1 MVVGEIIALSDMNIS
16 EKILAVASGR
26 EYVKPGDIIEAKVNM
41 AMINEITGPLAIQMF
56 KRIGLSRVWDNQ
68 RIVLVLDHQVP
79 ADSVKSAELHKIMRV
94 FAEEQNIPYLY
105 DVGDGGICH
114 QVMVEKGHVRPGE
127 LIVGADSHTCTYGA
141 LGAFATGIGSTEM
154 AAVFAT
160 GKIWLKVPS
169 TIRINV
175 VGVFKKFVT
184 PKDLILNIIGEIG
197 ADGAI
202 YKAVEFTGP
211 TIHEMSISGRLTLC
225 NMTVEMG
232 AKTGIIEPDDKTI
245 QYVKER
251 TNKPFNTFRSD
262 PDAEYE
268 KTLEFNVDNLE
279 PMVACP
285 HSVDNVKPVKEV
297 EGVEINQAFLGSCTN
312 GRLEDLELAARIL
325 KGRHVKKGVR
335 MLITPASSEVY
346 LQALKMGL
354 LEIFIK
360 AGACICNPTCGAC
373 FGGHMGLL
381 TAGEVC
387 ISSSNRNFI
396 GRMGSS
402 EAEIYLASPATVA
415 ASAVEGKITDP
426 RRFTEELK

>member
-1 MVVGEIIALSDMNIS
+1 MKPMAGMTIS
-16 EKILAVASGR
+16 EKILAAASGKD
-26 EYVKPGDIIEAKVNM
+26 YVRPGEIVDARVDM
-41 AMINEITGPLAIQMF
+41 AMVNEITGPLAIQTF
-56 KRIGLSRVWDNQ
+56 KRIGLKNVWDNQ

-79 ADSVKSAELHKIMRV
+79 ADSVKSAELHKIMRE
-94 FAEEQNIPYLY
+94 FAKEQNIPFLY

-114 QVMVEKGHVRPGE
+114 QIMVERGHVRPGE

-160 GKIWLKVPS
+160 GKLWLKVPS

-175 VGVFKKFVT
+175 TGRFSDFVT
-184 PKDLILNIIGEIG
+184 PKDLILDVIGRVG

-211 TIHEMSISGRLTLC
+211 TISEMDISGRLTLC

-232 AKTGIIEPDDKTI
+232 AKTGIIEPDEKVI
-245 QYVKER
+245 QYVRER
-251 TNKPFNTFRSD
+251 TNRPFKIFRSD
-262 PDAEYE
+262 EDANYE
-268 KTLEFNVDNLE
+268 RTLEFNVDNLE

-325 KGRHVKKGVR
+325 KGRRVRKGVR
-335 MLITPASSEVY
+335 MLVTPASSEVY
-346 LQALKMGL
+346 LKALEMGI
-354 LEIFIK
+354 LEVFVR

-381 TAGEVC
+381 AAGEIC
-387 ISSSNRNFI
+387 ISSSNRNFV
-396 GRMGSS
+396 GRMGSP
-402 EAEIYLASPATVA
+402 EAQIYLASPATVA

-426 RRFTEELK
+426 RRFLGGA